1 MQSQL
6 TILPEDR
13 PFNPLLQKCVHSLR
27 SLPQSPMRSI
37 HFSPGQVRN
46 VLFHTLRHEGL
57 KNDVFVCL
65 DEENWAGDLGGWDAG
80 FV

>member
-6 TILPEDR
+6 TTALENGL
-13 PFNPLLQKCVHSLR
+13 FNPLLQKGVQSLR

-46 VLFHTLRHEGL
+46 VFFHTLRHEGL
-57 KNDVFVCL
+57 KNAVFVCL
-65 DEENWAGDLGGWDAG
+65 DKENWAGDLGRWYTV